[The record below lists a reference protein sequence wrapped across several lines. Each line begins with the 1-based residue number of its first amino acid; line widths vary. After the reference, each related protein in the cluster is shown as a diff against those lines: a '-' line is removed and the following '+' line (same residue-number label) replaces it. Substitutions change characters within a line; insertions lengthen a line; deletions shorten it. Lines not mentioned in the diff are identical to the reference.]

1 MKKFISSL
9 LILTATFGLTGCEDF
24 LQVNPKQVLDENLL
38 VKPSDME
45 GFVTAAYARMTDI
58 PSWDSPFSPWWS
70 GSLRSDDSY
79 KGGGGVWDGGD
90 GWGYMETF
98 VNLTPNG
105 WPIDYPWYVS
115 YQVIQRC
122 NTAIQKM
129 QPISEEDFP
138 VKNSRMG
145 EMLFLRRIYSLQTER
160 VLQIYTL
167 HG

>member
-79 KGGGGVWDGGD
+79 KGGGVWDGGD
-90 GWGYMETF
+90 GWGGRRRL
-98 VNLTPNG
+98 VGG
-105 WPIDYPWYVS
+105 WCSSADGV
-115 YQVIQRC
+115 
-122 NTAIQKM
+122 
-129 QPISEEDFP
+129 
-138 VKNSRMG
+138 
-145 EMLFLRRIYSLQTER
+145 
-160 VLQIYTL
+160 
-167 HG
+167 